1 VDRAPGIDQ
10 ADLRSQTR
18 GMVIR
23 VPDTL
28 LTITVFKG
36 GERGEQV
43 RESEISHHVYP
54 VKYSSGPAPGSQI
67 SNTKK

>member
-1 VDRAPGIDQ
+1 MDRVPSIDQ
-10 ADLRSQTR
+10 GDLRGQAR
-18 GMVIR
+18 GTIIR

-28 LTITVFKG
+28 LTMTIFKG
-36 GERGEQV
+36 GERGDQV